1 MSQQAQRRC
10 AVLECGKPAVAAVHL
25 HGARKTL
32 PTILIRPDHL
42 ARLESAAD
50 FRCRDCLHV
59 EVDLGLGITGLH
71 KEERAA

>member
-10 AVLECGKPAVAAVHL
+10 AVPKCGQPAVAAVHI

-42 ARLESAAD
+42 DRLESAAN
-50 FRCRDCLHV
+50 FRCLDCLHV
-59 EVDLGLGITGLH
+59 EVDLALGITGLH
-71 KEERAA
+71 KERAA